1 MTLSSQVKVIFI
13 KLSNSLLKV
22 TEYRFKIYSYYENN
36 LLSKSKLKK
45 TGEEDFK
52 AQKNIIFN
60 KKKKSKQN
68 YKYFSICLNKI
79 VKKFFS

>member
-45 TGEEDFK
+45 NGGRGL
-52 AQKNIIFN
+52 QSS
-60 KKKKSKQN
+60 KKYN
-68 YKYFSICLNKI
+68 F
-79 VKKFFS
+79 